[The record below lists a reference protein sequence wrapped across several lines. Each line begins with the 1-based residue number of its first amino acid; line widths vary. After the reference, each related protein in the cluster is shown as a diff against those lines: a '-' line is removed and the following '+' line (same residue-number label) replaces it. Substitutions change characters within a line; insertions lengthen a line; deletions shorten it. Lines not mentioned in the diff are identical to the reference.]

1 MQTYSP
7 TPITLREQNK
17 RVAKI
22 MRNNWFKTG
31 VLSMIA
37 VFGLSFVVQ
46 TNSLSTKGYTISG
59 LEKKVTELENQNRQ
73 LEVQIAQFQ
82 SMHSIKERIKGS
94 NLVSAGTPE
103 YGHRPKI
110 RYKKISVTRRFF
122 IFVWIW

>member
-103 YGHRPKI
+103 YLDAPGTAIAQR
-110 RYKKISVTRRFF
+110 
-122 IFVWIW
+122 